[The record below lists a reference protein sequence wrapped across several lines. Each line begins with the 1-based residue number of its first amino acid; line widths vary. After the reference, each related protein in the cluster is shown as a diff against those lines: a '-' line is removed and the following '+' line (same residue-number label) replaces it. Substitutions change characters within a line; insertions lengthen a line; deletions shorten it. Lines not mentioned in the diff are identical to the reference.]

1 MDMLSNLLVKFL
13 PWVIFFFIIYFIPL
27 KLMHWARRQA
37 KAAYLFGALMQIM
50 LPDPYAERTVKVVQ
64 EVKQQQKQHK
74 KQREGDQVD
83 DSQQP

>member
-1 MDMLSNLLVKFL
+1 MDILLNLLVKFL
-13 PWVIFFFIIYFIPL
+13 PWVIFLFIIYFIPL

-37 KAAYLFGALMQIM
+37 KAAFLFGSLMQIM

-64 EVKQQQKQHK
+64 EVKQKQKQHK

-83 DSQQP
+83 DS